1 MKEKYFRKLLVRKY
15 EKEQNDEKLSLEIF
29 EKIRINEDD
38 SAQGDALSRSEVK
51 KVRKLSLQKSNSQ

>member
-1 MKEKYFRKLLVRKY
+1 MKEKYFRKLLMRKY

-38 SAQGDALSRSEVK
+38 SAQGEVLSRSEVK
-51 KVRKLSLQKSNSQ
+51 KGRKQSLQKSNSQ